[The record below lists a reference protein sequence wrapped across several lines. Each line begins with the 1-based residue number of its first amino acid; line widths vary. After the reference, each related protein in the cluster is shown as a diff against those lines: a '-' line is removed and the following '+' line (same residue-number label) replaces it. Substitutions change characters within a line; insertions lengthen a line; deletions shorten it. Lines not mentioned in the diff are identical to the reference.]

1 MYKASWPKTSLPPSL
16 NVRMKA
22 QQKSVSIYH
31 KGVTSLPIFMQNLS
45 GSGRV
50 ANTFLGSF
58 PQYRCVYRVV
68 PKGLLASLDSLYKEI
83 PKTTSGTL
91 VYLFERQTAR
101 ELFSSFEKH
110 CVLDLECR
118 IVSQEPSDSCICIL
132 MSYFVESKL
141 TKISIDS
148 WWPVNAVI
156 IETVQALETWYSINL
171 SGSNVI
177 FKTNRFVLA
186 ISLDTIDKQ

>member
-1 MYKASWPKTSLPPSL
+1 MRKRTQRCQAKCQLHTCGTDMYKASWQKTSVPPSL

-91 VYLFERQTAR
+91 VYRFERQTAR
-101 ELFSSFEKH
+101 KKYFFLPMF
-110 CVLDLECR
+110 L
-118 IVSQEPSDSCICIL
+118 SQEPSDSFIL
-132 MSYFVESKL
+132 YF
-141 TKISIDS
+141 
-148 WWPVNAVI
+148 
-156 IETVQALETWYSINL
+156 
-171 SGSNVI
+171 NVI
-177 FKTNRFVLA
+177 FHGK
-186 ISLDTIDKQ
+186 